1 MEFASKILDV
11 GDNHRVKLQIWD
23 TAGQESFRSIVK
35 SFYRNA
41 AAVIL
46 VYNITRYKADYLSK
60 KSFESLSTWIMEAR
74 ENSPKNAIFVL
85 IGTQLDK

>member
-1 MEFASKILDV
+1 MCNYVGVEFASKKLDI
-11 GDNHRVKLQIWD
+11 DQNYKIKLQIWD

-46 VYNITRYKADYLSK
+46 VYNITKYYHFYSVSDLFNQSQ
-60 KSFESLSTWIMEAR
+60 
-74 ENSPKNAIFVL
+74 
-85 IGTQLDK
+85 IGFIKLDRIHRKTPFLF